1 MSDYR
6 AELVKHKSLKSAY
19 QKHADSYSVETL
31 INEINL
37 VSALISD
44 VLERSDWESEEY
56 TPIFRAELL
65 KLIECKRNLVMSQ
78 AKVDDIRAVRDYR
91 LSRLDAI
98 PLEDYKDSIKKVV
111 GVVSQYVPRDKMHSV
126 LDELNKIV
134 VELSPS
140 E

>member
-6 AELVKHKSLKSAY
+6 AELLKHKSLKSAY

-44 VLERSDWESEEY
+44 VLERSNWEDEEY
-56 TPIFRAELL
+56 APIFRAELL
-65 KLIECKRNLVMSQ
+65 KLIEVKRNLVMSQ
-78 AKVDDIRAVRDYR
+78 AKVDDIRAVQNYR
-91 LSRLDAI
+91 ISRLDAI
-98 PLEDYKDSIKKVV
+98 PQADYKNAISEIVKVISESADNETV
-111 GVVSQYVPRDKMHSV
+111 TKIISK
-126 LDELNKIV
+126 LNDINSA
-134 VELSPS
+134 LTTS

>member
-44 VLERSDWESEEY
+44 VLERSNWEDEEY
-56 TPIFRAELL
+56 APIYRAELL
-65 KLIECKRNLVMSQ
+65 KLIEVKRNLVMSQ
-78 AKVDDIRAVRDYR
+78 AKVDDIRAVQHYR
-91 LSRLDAI
+91 ISRLDAI
-98 PLEDYKDSIKKVV
+98 PQADYKAAIGRVGKIICENTDQESAAKIISKLEDLTSA
-111 GVVSQYVPRDKMHSV
+111 
-126 LDELNKIV
+126 LTT
-134 VELSPS
+134 S